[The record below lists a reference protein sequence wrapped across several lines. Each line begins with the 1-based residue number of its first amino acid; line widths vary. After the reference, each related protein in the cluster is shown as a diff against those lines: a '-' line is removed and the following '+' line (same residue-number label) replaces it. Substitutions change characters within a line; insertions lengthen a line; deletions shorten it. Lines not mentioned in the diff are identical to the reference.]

1 MILKEK
7 YNKYGNAYHFKVI
20 SFDKNISNIDELL
33 LVINEQI
40 VNAFPLQTK
49 RLFLE
54 KSIFGSLR
62 WVNNSN
68 KKWGVNYTNEEIE
81 ILITGHCTGEELIL
95 QGKTNSSCFLP
106 NFK

>member
-20 SFDKNISNIDELL
+20 SFDKNISNIDE
-33 LVINEQI
+33 QI

-62 WVNNSN
+62 WFNNSN
-68 KKWGVNYTNEEIE
+68 KK
-81 ILITGHCTGEELIL
+81 
-95 QGKTNSSCFLP
+95 
-106 NFK
+106 